1 MTEFNGFYR
10 FRHMNNNNPDQL
22 DLFDSANYKLTGVV
36 PKEITDKW
44 QMEFYSAKIDSQLN
58 KPKKSKPVHMDL
70 PSYIDNRDLEPYV
83 GITLPADIVD
93 VRICNRMGTR
103 IVEVV
108 YSVATEDGRE
118 LIAQDTVGLPQ
129 VPDGYTVAKM
139 RAYLQMFPTRKQM
152 VIRDERAMRS
162 INDFYASLWSRF
174 WQLRDG
180 SRHQL
185 RRAYVTP
192 CVSSKG
198 NIYLQVRTQP

>member
-1 MTEFNGFYR
+1 M
-10 FRHMNNNNPDQL
+10 HNNNPDQI

-44 QMEFYSAKIDSQLN
+44 QMDFYSAKIDSPLD
-58 KPKKSKPVHMDL
+58 KPKKPKPVHMDL

-83 GITLPADIVD
+83 GSTLLADIVD
-93 VRICNRMGTR
+93 VRACNRMGTR

-108 YSVATEDGRE
+108 YSVVTEDGTE

-139 RAYLQMFPTRKQM
+139 RAYLQMFPTRKQSA
-152 VIRDERAMRS
+152 IRDEKAMRS

-180 SRHQL
+180 SSHRL
-185 RRAYVTP
+185 RRAYITP
-192 CVSSKG
+192 CVSSRG
-198 NIYLQVRTQP
+198 NIYLQVKPTQP